1 MGVAL
6 EGVSKNRGPQRN
18 SQPDCGSPEKELR
31 NPDLWESLFQDR
43 QGETSS
49 HKTLELGKRV
59 HLREHILVVRHKLEG
74 AFGLA

>member
-1 MGVAL
+1 M
-6 EGVSKNRGPQRN
+6 NRGPQRN

-31 NPDLWESLFQDR
+31 NPDLWESLFHDR
-43 QGETSS
+43 QGKTSS

-59 HLREHILVVRHKLEG
+59 HLRKRMCMCVQKVILVVRPKLKG